1 MVECRGS
8 VVWSTPAP
16 FGHSVSFRPCE
27 LLTVIFTVVPTINTI
42 GYLRQLQIWVYKEQP
57 ITLPIASRTYRLG
70 YYYDERGQCGFISP
84 LVRTTTATV
93 LHWGIYRL
101 ACGGYDLDP
110 YTY

>member
-1 MVECRGS
+1 MVERRDSEVCEPLYPS
-8 VVWSTPAP
+8 
-16 FGHSVSFRPCE
+16 GHSVSFA
-27 LLTVIFTVVPTINTI
+27 
-42 GYLRQLQIWVYKEQP
+42 
-57 ITLPIASRTYRLG
+57 TLCAPHNYIYAG
-70 YYYDERGQCGFISP
+70 IYDHYNNNDRGQCGFIAP